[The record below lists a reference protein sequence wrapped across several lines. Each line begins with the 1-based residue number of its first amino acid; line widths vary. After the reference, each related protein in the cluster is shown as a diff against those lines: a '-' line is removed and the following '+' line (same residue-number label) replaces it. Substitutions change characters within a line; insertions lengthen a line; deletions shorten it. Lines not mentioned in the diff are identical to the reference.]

1 MDNYLHNQI
10 VSFIW
15 GIADDCLRD
24 VYVRGKYRDVILPM
38 TVIRRLDA
46 VLEDTKENVLAMK
59 AKLDAAQLGNQWP
72 ALCKTAGQAFC
83 NASPFLLRDL
93 TSRAKKQT
101 LRADFEAYLDG
112 FSPNVQEILEK
123 FKFRDQIKTM
133 VEADIL
139 GAVIEKFISPD
150 INLSPSPV

>member
-1 MDNYLHNQI
+1 MDNQTHNQI

-46 VLEDTKENVLAMK
+46 VLEDSKDAVLETKKM
-59 AKLDAAQLGNQWP
+59 LDAAKVGNQWP
-72 ALCKTAGQAFC
+72 GLCKAAGQAFC
-83 NASPFLLRDL
+83 NASSFRLRDL
-93 TSRAKKQT
+93 TGRGKKQT
-101 LRADFEAYLDG
+101 LKADFEAYLDG

-123 FKFRDQIKTM
+123 FKFRNQIDTM
-133 VEADIL
+133 VEADRKS
-139 GAVIEKFISPD
+139 V
-150 INLSPSPV
+150 V